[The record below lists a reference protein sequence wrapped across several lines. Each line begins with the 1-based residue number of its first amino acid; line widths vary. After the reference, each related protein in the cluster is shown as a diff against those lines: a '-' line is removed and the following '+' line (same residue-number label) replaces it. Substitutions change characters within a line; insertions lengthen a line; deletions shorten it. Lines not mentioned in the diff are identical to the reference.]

1 MSLSDADKRRSSVR
15 EDIYRIIRIGYVGDV
30 PSRIFDVVIAV
41 SILLNLFI
49 IFFETFDA
57 SAAYIGILG
66 RIEFV
71 TVLIFTVEY
80 ILRIITADLAYPDR
94 KSYALAVAAFVF
106 SLYGIVDLL
115 SFLPYWIMKVFPAAS
130 IPAGVVAFRMLRVV
144 RILRLFRINRYY
156 DAFNVITDVLKEK
169 KNQIASAIF
178 IILMLVIA
186 ASIIMYDLEHD
197 AQPESFKNAF
207 SGIWWAVSTLL
218 TVGYGDIYPVTPAG
232 RVVGIIL
239 AFLGVGIV
247 AIPTGILS
255 AGFVQ
260 QYTRIKDIE
269 GTIEES
275 PIDHIVIAVNRN
287 HMWCGCGIND
297 IKIPDG
303 MMILALVRGG
313 EVIRG
318 DAVVCEGDRLLI
330 GSRVGSLEGMAVG
343 AITIREKSEWTD
355 KSVYHLED
363 ELSVVCTGILR
374 GEETIIPD
382 KDTVVKTGDELIIL
396 ARGRA
401 SKAGGRNN
409 EIMG

>member
-1 MSLSDADKRRSSVR
+1 MAVVAGITLFNFSASTVYAD
-15 EDIYRIIRIGYVGDV
+15 
-30 PSRIFDVVIAV
+30 
-41 SILLNLFI
+41 
-49 IFFETFDA
+49 ETFA
-57 SAAYIGILG
+57 PT
-66 RIEFV
+66 E
-71 TVLIFTVEY
+71 EY
-80 ILRIITADLAYPDR
+80 TT
-94 KSYALAVAAFVF
+94 
-106 SLYGIVDLL
+106 
-115 SFLPYWIMKVFPAAS
+115 
-130 IPAGVVAFRMLRVV
+130 AFRMLDGSS
-144 RILRLFRINRYY
+144 IKLDEDGFAFRAIIDKATYNS
-156 DAFNVITDVLKEK
+156 LGE
-169 KNQIASAIF
+169 NQSVYF
-178 IILMLVIA
+178 MII
-186 ASIIMYDLEHD
+186 
-197 AQPESFKNAF
+197 PESFKNAF

-275 PIDHIVIAVNRN
+275 PIDHIVIAVNKN

-313 EVIRG
+313 EVIKG

-330 GSRVGSLEGMAVG
+330 GSRLGSLEGMAVG